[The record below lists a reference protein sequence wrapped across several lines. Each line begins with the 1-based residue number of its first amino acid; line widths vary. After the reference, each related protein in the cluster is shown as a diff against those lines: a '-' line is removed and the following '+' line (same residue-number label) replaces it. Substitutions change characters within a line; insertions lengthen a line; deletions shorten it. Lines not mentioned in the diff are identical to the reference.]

1 MNIFV
6 TGTDTDAGKT
16 TVSAWICS
24 KIRTK
29 YWKLIQTGGDS
40 DSEIIR
46 KFAPNTEI
54 IPEAYKLKAP
64 LSAYDAANKES
75 LAIDIEKLSTKK
87 DKIIIE
93 GAGGVFVPIAD
104 GFFMIN
110 AIKRTN
116 SMALVVAR
124 SKLGVINHILLT
136 IFALKSKNIPII
148 GIIISGN
155 MEENIKKTIEKFSGE
170 KILSVLPEIRGSF
183 PRLFETTPLPS
194 EILEVLLS

>member
-24 KIRTK
+24 KIHTK
-29 YWKLIQTGGDS
+29 YWKLIQTGNDS
-40 DSEIIR
+40 DSEVIR

-75 LAIDIEKLSTKK
+75 LAIDIDKLTTNKN
-87 DKIIIE
+87 KIVIE
-93 GAGGVFVPIAD
+93 GAGGVFVPISD
-104 GFFMIN
+104 DFLMID
-110 AIKRTN
+110 AIKRNN
-116 SMALVVAR
+116 SKALVVAR

-136 IFALKSKNIPII
+136 ISALKNRNIPII
-148 GIIISGN
+148 GVVICGN
-155 MEENIKKTIEKFSGE
+155 MEENIKQTIEKSSKE
-170 KILSVLPEIRGSF
+170 KILAILPEHHGDLGA
-183 PRLFETTPLPS
+183 LFESTPLPTEIS
-194 EILEVLLS
+194 EILL